1 MSTTISSIFILLFAC
16 TINQKKKAINCT
28 NQQKKTKNSGLVSVP
43 FHQVLRS
50 TVPIVTILIY
60 RWIYNRHYTRQ
71 IYLTMIPLISGVS
84 LATFGDYYFTPTGF
98 ALTFTGVLLAAIKSI
113 SSNRMMTGTLH
124 LSALEILY
132 RMSPLAAAQSL
143 ICAGMIGEVGDAR
156 REFFASGRFFS
167 LTTGKGNGFVMMLVL
182 NALMAFM
189 LNGISF
195 YTNKIA
201 GALTISVCANLKQI
215 LTILLGIVLF
225 HVHVTPVHGLG
236 MVVALV
242 GAAWYS
248 KAELDAK
255 RERERSLDLK
265 K

>member
-1 MSTTISSIFILLFAC
+1 
-16 TINQKKKAINCT
+16 
-28 NQQKKTKNSGLVSVP
+28 
-43 FHQVLRS
+43 
-50 TVPIVTILIY
+50 
-60 RWIYNRHYTRQ
+60 
-71 IYLTMIPLISGVS
+71 MIPLISGVS

-132 RMSPLAAAQSL
+132 RMSPLAAMQSL
-143 ICAGMIGEVGDAR
+143 VCAGVIGEVGDAR
-156 REFFASGRFFS
+156 REFFASGRFFN
-167 LTTGKGNGFVMMLVL
+167 LTAEKGNGFVMMLVL

-225 HVHVTPVHGLG
+225 RVHVTPVHGLG

>member
-1 MSTTISSIFILLFAC
+1 MTNNSLP
-16 TINQKKKAINCT
+16 KKH
-28 NQQKKTKNSGLVSVP
+28 SGLVSVP

-98 ALTFTGVLLAAIKSI
+98 ALTFVGVLLAAIKSI

-132 RMSPLAAAQSL
+132 RMSPLAAVQSL
-143 ICAGMIGEVGDAR
+143 VCAGVIGEVGDAR
-156 REFFASGRFFS
+156 REFFASGRFFN
-167 LTTGKGNGFVMMLVL
+167 LTTEKGNGFVMMLVL
-182 NALMAFM
+182 NALMAFL

>member
-1 MSTTISSIFILLFAC
+1 
-16 TINQKKKAINCT
+16 
-28 NQQKKTKNSGLVSVP
+28 
-43 FHQVLRS
+43 
-50 TVPIVTILIY
+50 
-60 RWIYNRHYTRQ
+60 
-71 IYLTMIPLISGVS
+71 MIPLISGVS
-84 LATFGDYYFTPTGF
+84 LATFGDYYFTPAGF
-98 ALTFTGVLLAAIKSI
+98 ALTFTGVVLAAIKSI

-132 RMSPLAAAQSL
+132 RMSPLAAVQSL
-143 ICAGMIGEVGDAR
+143 VCAGVIGEVGDAR
-156 REFFASGRFFS
+156 REFFASGR
-167 LTTGKGNGFVMMLVL
+167 LLITGKGNGFVMMLVL

>member
-1 MSTTISSIFILLFAC
+1 MFLCEYISC
-16 TINQKKKAINCT
+16 TIFEKKNVVLSIVLT
-28 NQQKKTKNSGLVSVP
+28 IPKNPPSGLVSVP

-132 RMSPLAAAQSL
+132 RMSPLAAMQSL
-143 ICAGMIGEVGDAR
+143 VCAGVIGEVGDAR

-167 LTTGKGNGFVMMLVL
+167 VTGKGNGFVMMLVL
-182 NALMAFM
+182 NALMAFL

-225 HVHVTPVHGLG
+225 RVHVTPVHGLG

>member
-1 MSTTISSIFILLFAC
+1 
-16 TINQKKKAINCT
+16 
-28 NQQKKTKNSGLVSVP
+28 
-43 FHQVLRS
+43 
-50 TVPIVTILIY
+50 
-60 RWIYNRHYTRQ
+60 
-71 IYLTMIPLISGVS
+71 MIPLISGVS

-132 RMSPLAAAQSL
+132 RMSPLAAMQSL
-143 ICAGMIGEVGDAR
+143 VCAGMIGEVGDAR
-156 REFFASGRFFS
+156 REFASGRLLFI
-167 LTTGKGNGFVMMLVL
+167 TEKGNGFVMMLVL

-225 HVHVTPVHGLG
+225 RVHVTPVHGLG

>member
-1 MSTTISSIFILLFAC
+1 
-16 TINQKKKAINCT
+16 
-28 NQQKKTKNSGLVSVP
+28 
-43 FHQVLRS
+43 
-50 TVPIVTILIY
+50 
-60 RWIYNRHYTRQ
+60 
-71 IYLTMIPLISGVS
+71 MIPLISGVS

-132 RMSPLAAAQSL
+132 RMSPLAAMQSL
-143 ICAGMIGEVGDAR
+143 VCAVMIGEVGDAR
-156 REFFASGRFFS
+156 REFFASERFFN
-167 LTTGKGNGFVMMLVL
+167 LTTTGKGNGFVMMLVL
-182 NALMAFM
+182 NALMAFL

-225 HVHVTPVHGLG
+225 RVHVTPVHGLG

>member
-1 MSTTISSIFILLFAC
+1 
-16 TINQKKKAINCT
+16 
-28 NQQKKTKNSGLVSVP
+28 
-43 FHQVLRS
+43 
-50 TVPIVTILIY
+50 
-60 RWIYNRHYTRQ
+60 
-71 IYLTMIPLISGVS
+71 MIPLISGVS

-132 RMSPLAAAQSL
+132 RMSPLAAMQSL

-156 REFFASGRFFS
+156 REFYASGRLFTT
-167 LTTGKGNGFVMMLVL
+167 LTTTTEKGNGFVMMLVL